1 MRRVNHLRVDR
12 PSTSGKLP
20 EQVLPDAAL
29 RPTREAVI
37 DRCRRTILGW
47 AIAPAAAA
55 LEHMHD
61 AADHAAIVRSLD
73 TSYIRRQM
81 GFDPIPLLITQP
93 EQVAAHAPHLPNES
107 CPYGIRIAFA
117 QQQN

>member
-1 MRRVNHLRVDR
+1 M
-12 PSTSGKLP
+12 P

-29 RPTREAVI
+29 RPTHETVI
-37 DRCRRTILGW
+37 DCCRRAILGR
-47 AIAPAAAA
+47 AITPAAAA

-61 AADHAAIVRSLD
+61 AADHAAIVRPLN

-81 GFDPIPLLITQP
+81 GFDPLPLLIAQS
-93 EQVAAHAPHLPNES
+93 EQVLAHAPDLPNES
-107 CPYGIRIAFA
+107 SPYGIRIAFA